1 MKKRPS
7 ITLLTVLLTMV
18 FAAGIGV
25 YSSYIGM
32 KIYQESSDHLLES
45 FSQISET
52 FTLFVQRNWT
62 VLRQW
67 DGLLKNADIDHA
79 GSIGADMQA
88 NKESWHYSDFY
99 LFNEST
105 QYLTAD
111 GRRGSADSISG
122 VFQEMYSEGG
132 PIVSTYTASYG
143 VPKIVFAMPL
153 SRNMTLDGVT
163 YTGLAVSY
171 DTDVVDDLVDGSMY
185 GGQSD
190 CYIVRANGDIVLAL
204 EPQTELC
211 KGLTNLYDLDAHAE
225 WRYGSMDDIRDRVRL
240 GRSGSAQ
247 FICQGGRNYLVA
259 IPTAFPDWTLVGII
273 RADEVDGAMHSVQ
286 QSTIIALG
294 ALCIF
299 AVIIVVLALG
309 MESQLRLRREEE
321 ERLSLERE
329 KMQSDRLLQSMSRIV
344 DRYSIVNLDTDRY
357 RYSELRLSEP
367 LYPTS
372 GRYSDMVET
381 ISERYVALTETEN
394 AKLSRL
400 ITPEYLRSVLR
411 KPDDN
416 LKIEYCSRTENA
428 YMVLTILPVAWH
440 ADGTVYEVMQ
450 VVQDIGQKVE
460 LENMANT
467 DSMTGLFNER
477 YFSRVLNICE
487 AKKLPFVLYYL
498 DLDRF
503 KPIND
508 TYGHLMGDRLLKEI
522 AAHPDHALR
531 PCRPRR
537 KGAFGRRQLR
547 LRLLSGGRRR
557 FSGAH
562 RGGQPDVRDQAAPSR
577 KRPDGGRVMKNRTLR
592 RAAETLVLLLIAA
605 MAVFLAAGLHQRA
618 PDAALSTLSTGWYQ
632 LTDGVRRDVTLPATL
647 PAEPGQTITLYNDTL
662 TDSDGGKVLSA
673 RGVEYDIEIRAGE
686 TLLYRYEDNAFPKNA
701 QMKGRL
707 WADTELPDNIGGQTL
722 SLTLTP
728 LSGRAVALAAPV
740 LGSMPAVTGH
750 HIQSSLFSIGM
761 MLAML
766 VLAVLALMIFFYMSF
781 FGIRER
787 RFLDVAVF
795 LLLCSLWCLTDSAL
809 YQIYGR
815 DTAAGSVIS
824 FYAFMTMAIPMV
836 HFVRNTVSGR
846 LRLVPDVCIALFC
859 ANALAQGAAYR
870 LLGVPFIAMLPLTH
884 LLLTAGVAAMLT
896 VLFRSYREQ
905 PAPQL
910 RLRIEA
916 FAALG
921 AFGVAAL
928 VLYWLLHIYWYDAVY
943 QFGVLLFIILLLYGL
958 ISQAAE
964 DMRFHMEHR
973 ISHEMQREDRM
984 TGLPNRRAFEEYM
997 ERIRTGRAGCRD
1009 AVLTYIRLEGL
1020 NERND
1025 RFGLQAGDESV
1036 IAAAQCVADFC
1047 RACEE
1052 AGESVLCF
1060 RTGGNE
1066 FALIRPEPHT
1076 DSGQLHRQFRAV
1088 VARYNR
1094 TCAPRA
1100 RIIMTFG
1107 FSRLCDEDGKSRSIS
1122 AWKAEADA
1130 HLKRNEAGLG
1140 GDAE

>member
-7 ITLLTVLLTMV
+7 ITLLTVLLAMV
-18 FAAGIGV
+18 FAASIGV

-62 VLRQW
+62 VLSQW

-79 GSIGADMQA
+79 DSIGADMQA

-111 GRRGSADSISG
+111 GRRGSADSLSG
-122 VFQEMYSEGG
+122 VIQEMYSEGG

-143 VPKIVFAMPL
+143 VPKIAFAMPL

-190 CYIVRANGDIVLAL
+190 CYIVRTNGDIVLAL

-211 KGLTNLYDLDAHAE
+211 EGMTNLYDIDAHAD
-225 WRYGSMDDIRDRVRL
+225 WIYGTMDDIRDCVQL

-273 RADEVDGAMHSVQ
+273 RADEVDGAMRSVQ

-309 MESQLRLRREEE
+309 MESQLRLRREEA

-344 DRYSIVNLDTDRY
+344 DRYSIINLDTDRY
-357 RYSELRLSEP
+357 RYRELRNSEP
-367 LYPTS
+367 LYPAS

-381 ISERYVALTETEN
+381 ISRRRYVALTETEN

-428 YMVLTILPVAWH
+428 YMVLTVIPVEWH

-450 VVQDIGQKVE
+450 VVQDIGQKIE

-487 AKKLPFVLYYL
+487 EKKLSFVLYYL

-522 AAHPDHALR
+522 AA
-531 PCRPRR
+531 
-537 KGAFGRRQLR
+537 
-547 LRLLSGGRRR
+547 RLLRCIRS
-557 FSGAH
+557 
-562 RGGQPDVRDQAAPSR
+562 RD
-577 KRPDGGRVMKNRTLR
+577 
-592 RAAETLVLLLIAA
+592 
-605 MAVFLAAGLHQRA
+605 
-618 PDAALSTLSTGWYQ
+618 Y
-632 LTDGVRRDVTLPATL
+632 
-647 PAEPGQTITLYNDTL
+647 
-662 TDSDGGKVLSA
+662 
-673 RGVEYDIEIRAGE
+673 
-686 TLLYRYEDNAFPKNA
+686 AF
-701 QMKGRL
+701 R
-707 WADTELPDNIGGQTL
+707 IGG
-722 SLTLTP
+722 
-728 LSGRAVALAAPV
+728 
-740 LGSMPAVTGH
+740 
-750 HIQSSLFSIGM
+750 
-761 MLAML
+761 
-766 VLAVLALMIFFYMSF
+766 
-781 FGIRER
+781 
-787 RFLDVAVF
+787 D
-795 LLLCSLWCLTDSAL
+795 
-809 YQIYGR
+809 
-815 DTAAGSVIS
+815 
-824 FYAFMTMAIPMV
+824 
-836 HFVRNTVSGR
+836 
-846 LRLVPDVCIALFC
+846 
-859 ANALAQGAAYR
+859 
-870 LLGVPFIAMLPLTH
+870 
-884 LLLTAGVAAMLT
+884 
-896 VLFRSYREQ
+896 
-905 PAPQL
+905 
-910 RLRIEA
+910 
-916 FAALG
+916 
-921 AFGVAAL
+921 
-928 VLYWLLHIYWYDAVY
+928 
-943 QFGVLLFIILLLYGL
+943 
-958 ISQAAE
+958 
-964 DMRFHMEHR
+964 
-973 ISHEMQREDRM
+973 
-984 TGLPNRRAFEEYM
+984 
-997 ERIRTGRAGCRD
+997 
-1009 AVLTYIRLEGL
+1009 
-1020 NERND
+1020 
-1025 RFGLQAGDESV
+1025 
-1036 IAAAQCVADFC
+1036 
-1047 RACEE
+1047 
-1052 AGESVLCF
+1052 
-1060 RTGGNE
+1060 E
-1066 FALIRPEPHT
+1066 FALIVSADMDEKQRSRMTERIQTMLSAPIVIEEKVL
-1076 DSGQLHRQFRAV
+1076 SVGV
-1088 VARYNR
+1088 SCG
-1094 TCAPRA
+1094 CACYP
-1100 RIIMTFG
+1100 
-1107 FSRLCDEDGKSRSIS
+1107 EDGSASQVRIAADSRMYETKQRHYENDRTEGES
-1122 AWKAEADA
+1122 
-1130 HLKRNEAGLG
+1130 
-1140 GDAE
+1140 

>member
-7 ITLLTVLLTMV
+7 ITLLTVLLAMV

-62 VLRQW
+62 VLSQW
-67 DGLLKNADIDHA
+67 DGLLKNADIAHA
-79 GSIGADMQA
+79 DSIGADMQA

-122 VFQEMYSEGG
+122 VIQEMYSEGG

-143 VPKIVFAMPL
+143 VPKIAFAMPL

-185 GGQSD
+185 DGKSD
-190 CYIVRANGDIVLAL
+190 CYIVRTNGDIVLAL

-211 KGLTNLYDLDAHAE
+211 EGMTNLYDIDAHAD
-225 WRYGSMDDIRDRVRL
+225 WIYGTMDDIRDCVQL

-273 RADEVDGAMHSVQ
+273 RADEVDGAMRSVQ

-309 MESQLRLRREEE
+309 MESQLRLRREEA

-357 RYSELRLSEP
+357 RYRELRNSEP
-367 LYPTS
+367 LYPSS

-381 ISERYVALTETEN
+381 ISRRYVALTETEN

-428 YMVLTILPVAWH
+428 YMVLT
-440 ADGTVYEVMQ
+440 
-450 VVQDIGQKVE
+450 
-460 LENMANT
+460 
-467 DSMTGLFNER
+467 
-477 YFSRVLNICE
+477 
-487 AKKLPFVLYYL
+487 
-498 DLDRF
+498 
-503 KPIND
+503 
-508 TYGHLMGDRLLKEI
+508 
-522 AAHPDHALR
+522 
-531 PCRPRR
+531 
-537 KGAFGRRQLR
+537 
-547 LRLLSGGRRR
+547 
-557 FSGAH
+557 
-562 RGGQPDVRDQAAPSR
+562 
-577 KRPDGGRVMKNRTLR
+577 
-592 RAAETLVLLLIAA
+592 
-605 MAVFLAAGLHQRA
+605 
-618 PDAALSTLSTGWYQ
+618 
-632 LTDGVRRDVTLPATL
+632 
-647 PAEPGQTITLYNDTL
+647 
-662 TDSDGGKVLSA
+662 
-673 RGVEYDIEIRAGE
+673 
-686 TLLYRYEDNAFPKNA
+686 
-701 QMKGRL
+701 
-707 WADTELPDNIGGQTL
+707 
-722 SLTLTP
+722 
-728 LSGRAVALAAPV
+728 
-740 LGSMPAVTGH
+740 
-750 HIQSSLFSIGM
+750 
-761 MLAML
+761 
-766 VLAVLALMIFFYMSF
+766 
-781 FGIRER
+781 
-787 RFLDVAVF
+787 
-795 LLLCSLWCLTDSAL
+795 
-809 YQIYGR
+809 
-815 DTAAGSVIS
+815 
-824 FYAFMTMAIPMV
+824 
-836 HFVRNTVSGR
+836 
-846 LRLVPDVCIALFC
+846 
-859 ANALAQGAAYR
+859 
-870 LLGVPFIAMLPLTH
+870 
-884 LLLTAGVAAMLT
+884 
-896 VLFRSYREQ
+896 
-905 PAPQL
+905 
-910 RLRIEA
+910 
-916 FAALG
+916 
-921 AFGVAAL
+921 
-928 VLYWLLHIYWYDAVY
+928 
-943 QFGVLLFIILLLYGL
+943 
-958 ISQAAE
+958 
-964 DMRFHMEHR
+964 
-973 ISHEMQREDRM
+973 
-984 TGLPNRRAFEEYM
+984 
-997 ERIRTGRAGCRD
+997 
-1009 AVLTYIRLEGL
+1009 YIRLEGL

-1025 RFGLQAGDESV
+1025 RFGLQAGDEAV
-1036 IAAAQCVADFC
+1036 IAAARCVSDFC
-1047 RACEE
+1047 RECEDE
-1052 AGESVLCF
+1052 GESVLCF

-1066 FALIRPEPHT
+1066 FALIRPEPHI

-1100 RIIMTFG
+1100 RITMTFG

-1130 HLKRNEAGLG
+1130 HLKKNEARLG

>member
-122 VFQEMYSEGG
+122 VIQELYNEDG

-153 SRNMTLDGVT
+153 SRDVTLDGVT

-185 GGQSD
+185 SGQSD
-190 CYIVRANGDIVLAL
+190 CYIVRTNGDIVLAL

-211 KGLTNLYDLDAHAE
+211 KGLTNLYDIDAHAE
-225 WRYGSMDDIRDRVRL
+225 WRYGTMDDIRDCIQL
-240 GRSGSAQ
+240 GKSGSAQ
-247 FICQGGRNYLVA
+247 FTCERARNYLIA
-259 IPTAFPDWTLVGII
+259 IPTDFPDWALVGII
-273 RADEVDGAMHSVQ
+273 HADEVDGAMRSVQ
-286 QSTIIALG
+286 QSTSFALG

-299 AVIIVVLALG
+299 AVIIVMLALG

-321 ERLSLERE
+321 ARLSLERE

-344 DRYSIVNLDTDRY
+344 DRYAIVNLDTNRY
-357 RYSELRLSEP
+357 RYRELRLSKP

-372 GRYSDMVET
+372 GQYSEMVKT

-400 ITPEYLRSVLR
+400 LTPEYLRSVLR
-411 KPDDN
+411 RPNDN

-428 YMVLTILPVAWH
+428 YLVLTILPVAWH

-450 VVQDIGQKVE
+450 IVQDIGQKVE

-467 DSMTGLFNER
+467 DSLTGLFNER
-477 YFSRVLNICE
+477 YFSRVMNICE
-487 AKKLPFVLYYL
+487 EKKLPFVLYYL

-503 KPIND
+503 KPVND
-508 TYGHLMGDRLLKEI
+508 TYGHAIGDRLLQEI
-522 AAHPDHALR
+522 AA
-531 PCRPRR
+531 
-537 KGAFGRRQLR
+537 
-547 LRLLSGGRRR
+547 RLLRCIRS
-557 FSGAH
+557 
-562 RGGQPDVRDQAAPSR
+562 RD
-577 KRPDGGRVMKNRTLR
+577 
-592 RAAETLVLLLIAA
+592 
-605 MAVFLAAGLHQRA
+605 
-618 PDAALSTLSTGWYQ
+618 
-632 LTDGVRRDVTLPATL
+632 
-647 PAEPGQTITLYNDTL
+647 
-662 TDSDGGKVLSA
+662 
-673 RGVEYDIEIRAGE
+673 
-686 TLLYRYEDNAFPKNA
+686 
-701 QMKGRL
+701 
-707 WADTELPDNIGGQTL
+707 
-722 SLTLTP
+722 
-728 LSGRAVALAAPV
+728 
-740 LGSMPAVTGH
+740 
-750 HIQSSLFSIGM
+750 
-761 MLAML
+761 
-766 VLAVLALMIFFYMSF
+766 
-781 FGIRER
+781 
-787 RFLDVAVF
+787 
-795 LLLCSLWCLTDSAL
+795 
-809 YQIYGR
+809 
-815 DTAAGSVIS
+815 
-824 FYAFMTMAIPMV
+824 YA
-836 HFVRNTVSGR
+836 
-846 LRLVPDVCIALFC
+846 
-859 ANALAQGAAYR
+859 
-870 LLGVPFIAMLPLTH
+870 
-884 LLLTAGVAAMLT
+884 
-896 VLFRSYREQ
+896 
-905 PAPQL
+905 
-910 RLRIEA
+910 
-916 FAALG
+916 
-921 AFGVAAL
+921 
-928 VLYWLLHIYWYDAVY
+928 
-943 QFGVLLFIILLLYGL
+943 
-958 ISQAAE
+958 
-964 DMRFHMEHR
+964 
-973 ISHEMQREDRM
+973 
-984 TGLPNRRAFEEYM
+984 
-997 ERIRTGRAGCRD
+997 
-1009 AVLTYIRLEGL
+1009 
-1020 NERND
+1020 
-1025 RFGLQAGDESV
+1025 
-1036 IAAAQCVADFC
+1036 
-1047 RACEE
+1047 
-1052 AGESVLCF
+1052 F